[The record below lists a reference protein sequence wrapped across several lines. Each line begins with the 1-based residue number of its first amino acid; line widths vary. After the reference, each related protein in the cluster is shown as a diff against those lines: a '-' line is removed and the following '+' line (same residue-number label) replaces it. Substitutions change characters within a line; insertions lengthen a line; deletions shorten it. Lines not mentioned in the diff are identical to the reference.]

1 MSFIDSSNK
10 RRRSPNYSPTT
21 AAPSL
26 RTPSPDYMPV
36 SLQWRRRVQDARVV
50 STTLRLRPSPPR
62 RATSPDYSPPSS
74 PSNKCLA
81 EHDATLC
88 NFCSVTHSLDYAP
101 STQLPSLH
109 ARKVYAAL
117 VRCGGT
123 VRSPEYVPSAKN
135 ADHVR
140 SPDYTPVSRF
150 WTSGGPT
157 VSGLPALPLRAYTR
171 KLRRRITHR
180 GLVQHVQPRVTEREP
195 PDAGHNSWPG
205 RRHLA
210 SLVLFCFS
218 DVSSV

>member
-88 NFCSVTHSLDYAP
+88 SFCSVTHSLDYAP

-123 VRSPEYVPSAKN
+123 VRSPEYVPSAKK

-157 VSGLPALPLRAYTR
+157 VSTTSDDQATGEWSPSVAPASIHPQAASPDYTPRARSARAT
-171 KLRRRITHR
+171 
-180 GLVQHVQPRVTEREP
+180 PRHG
-195 PDAGHNSWPG
+195 AGAP
-205 RRHLA
+205 
-210 SLVLFCFS
+210 
-218 DVSSV
+218 